1 MVNYDYYE
9 ELEEQAYN
17 DKIRRKKKPKKQKKS
32 YKKEDIQNVK
42 RDKKNSWSH
51 HSKAHLVYLL
61 DARMCPMK

>member
-32 YKKEDIQNVK
+32 YKKEEVQDAK
-42 RDKKNSWSH
+42 RDKKNSWSKH
-51 HSKAHLVYLL
+51 PKRIKFLQW
-61 DARMCPMK
+61 M